1 MNGASG
7 YAAHGNH
14 DGFRGGNRDGI
25 DGMPGAW
32 EVGGDRAGA
41 TVRGAGHDG
50 IDNRR
55 TDGSRVMR
63 GATFALRWL
72 RAHWFR
78 VVMALF
84 ILAATLI
91 EWAAIPPVYPLNF
104 VFSGASVVGI
114 VLSPF
119 LPRTSGWMI
128 IATVLGRLFV
138 LDLSGPNPL
147 WAAYL
152 ALAII
157 GYDSAIPVAIGALL
171 TVSLAECVPVALN
184 TFNAV
189 SATWVGMVNYI
200 GMFTLATMGG
210 MSFRWR
216 RQRDEMRD
224 HAMALE
230 RRQWQADMLKRN
242 TRLAS
247 RIHDSASGGLSYIAL
262 TAQRQLRRTPD
273 DPTHATERRDWE
285 FVNAQALDVL
295 DEIHHVIDLLEEV
308 APEQLT
314 GTTGSAE
321 SAGPERLVRA
331 GETTDSAM
339 ASGMTASAGPA
350 ESMASVRVP
359 ESAESPG
366 PRQPRVVRESAR
378 QSRGRVSI
386 TGDAT
391 DASGGMPGHTA
402 GGAAIARAVDTG
414 RERLARLGFHG
425 TFEIRGELPDDCA
438 AESAQEAAN
447 LIGEIAANIS
457 RHLDPA
463 VGDYCCVVTLGRS
476 AIEIMETNPLR
487 QPRDAEH
494 DDGEARGRGENR
506 ASTDVAGVGSDI
518 GGEPDGREGMA
529 VSDANVDF
537 SAGVPAHGS
546 GLMMHRRI
554 ISGLGGVLNDSAEDG
569 DWVLYA
575 RIPTR
580 PAGDAPGRS
589 DSGTATERN
598 GALHSDR
605 RIPAWLER
613 DDGSPS

>member
-25 DGMPGAW
+25 G
-32 EVGGDRAGA
+32 
-41 TVRGAGHDG
+41 
-50 IDNRR
+50 NRR
-55 TDGSRVMR
+55 TAGSRVMR

-78 VVMALF
+78 MVMALF

-104 VFSGASVVGI
+104 VFSGASVVAI

-119 LPRTSGWMI
+119 LPRMSGWMI

-308 APEQLT
+308 VPEQLA

-321 SAGPERLVRA
+321 SAGSERLVRA
-331 GETTDSAM
+331 GETTDSVTTA
-339 ASGMTASAGPA
+339 GMTASAGPA

-366 PRQPRVVRESAR
+366 LRQPRVVRESVR

-391 DASGGMPGHTA
+391 DASGGMSGGVPGHTA

-463 VGDYCCVVTLGRS
+463 TGDYCCVVTVGRS

-487 QPRDAEH
+487 QPRDVEH
-494 DDGEARGRGENR
+494 DDGEARGRDENR

-518 GGEPDGREGMA
+518 GCEPDDREGMA
-529 VSDANVDF
+529 VSNANVDF

-554 ISGLGGVLNDSAEDG
+554 IAGLGGVLNDSAEDG

-580 PAGDAPGRS
+580 PAGDTPGRS

-598 GALHSDR
+598 GALCSDGR
-605 RIPAWLER
+605 VPARSER